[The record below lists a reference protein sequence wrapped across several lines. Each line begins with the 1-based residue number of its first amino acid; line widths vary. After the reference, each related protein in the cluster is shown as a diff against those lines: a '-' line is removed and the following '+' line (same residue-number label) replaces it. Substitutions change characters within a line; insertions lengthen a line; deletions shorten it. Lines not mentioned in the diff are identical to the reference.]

1 MFLLAMFGPLSC
13 KSRRSTY
20 IYIALT
26 EQQLKYDT
34 IFWQYKQ
41 NVYMFVFYMYRYIYM
56 CVCLASESVSWS
68 NESFDSPVLY
78 ISPA

>member
-1 MFLLAMFGPLSC
+1 MILEGEQEAASAACFCWRCLDLLVVNQGEVHI
-13 KSRRSTY
+13 Y

-41 NVYMFVFYMYRYIYM
+41 NVYMFVFYMYRYIYIYIYV
-56 CVCLASESVSWS
+56 CVSRK
-68 NESFDSPVLY
+68 
-78 ISPA
+78 